1 MSHGWPCGRKK
12 EWSWRWC
19 NDKKIMHG
27 NEADKRLV
35 RDSHCFAC
43 SGPSGCQNWA
53 FDSSKGAQLK
63 GACKRVQMSVKR
75 PEKHELIAVQKPENS
90 RAVQKR

>member
-1 MSHGWPCGRKK
+1 
-12 EWSWRWC
+12 
-19 NDKKIMHG
+19 MHG
-27 NEADKRLV
+27 KEADKRLV

-63 GACKRVQMSVKR
+63 EACKRSQRGVKR